1 MTGLGYEHANFLSK
15 LTFWFVNPLIR
26 LGSRREIDEDTA
38 SAFLPRSEN
47 AEVLYNGFAAGLGTK
62 DKVDTEKKVWWSFY
76 RLYRWMFLKHFV
88 LASLESGSRIA
99 QPLFLRMLLDWFV
112 AESEGRDDSS
122 MGWLWAS
129 MMACVSYLYVLIH
142 HQTFWCG
149 MRMGMRMRCQVI
161 AAIHHKV
168 LRLNGRAL
176 ADVTSGK
183 IINLASNDVRRFD
196 EAGTFAVFLF
206 VGPLE
211 LIAVLVLV
219 GIRLGFLA
227 AVAGVASQLM
237 LIPLQSVLARYIGKL
252 RASTAKETDERVRL
266 TGEAIS
272 GITSF
277 KMLTWEKPLFDEIL
291 KVRQREQS
299 FIRKMNMI
307 RAMNMALTFAITP
320 LVSFTTFV
328 VARYTMDIEDFTVG
342 NIFYAVSLLALPKLT
357 MCEFFVHAVEAVS
370 EVRVSVRRIAEFLSV
385 EEPGS
390 WRKQVAASRY
400 GENDEDAAEDNK
412 DTVCDMSHA
421 DFQWS
426 SGPISGFSLKD
437 ISLSVKR
444 QELIGVCG
452 EIASG
457 KSSLLSSLIG
467 EMEWSSKKDGRI
479 HLNAKNISYC
489 SQKPWIIS
497 GTIQENVLFGSE
509 YEEGWYEQVL
519 EACCLN
525 EDIANF
531 PDGDDTVIG
540 ERGVNLS
547 GGQKARLAL
556 ARAAYKK
563 AELNLLDDP
572 LSALDSKVGASVF
585 SNCFGENGVIS
596 ACGGA
601 TILVTHQKQ
610 YLPECDHIIVL
621 RNGMI
626 AAEGSYQTLA
636 QQSVPEVLM
645 TSEDRLKVS
654 RNVARDK
661 KAYSKQTS
669 TFWRNFVSK
678 KHVTSLDT
686 STSMKRGGVEA
697 SFKFSKSGKLGP
709 KEDQETGSVSW
720 GVYKD
725 LVLEFGLMR
734 AIIVIGCLFA
744 GQAIYIFGD
753 YWLASWAAADDDSKI
768 KSYWVWVYSI
778 FVSTII
784 IISIFRSQ
792 LFFAS
797 CLKATNSIHRSA
809 LKRVLQAPLSFF
821 HTNASGVVLNRFSK
835 DLGTVD
841 EQLPKVSFD
850 AAQAFM
856 MVFGALILLCV
867 VIPVILPI
875 FVPLILIFMYVQRR
889 YLLTSREVKRFEA
902 VSRSPLY
909 QQLSNVLRGLVV
921 IRVYDAEETFKTNF
935 LSLLTENIGWW
946 YSWLCSARWIGF
958 RLDIMVSII
967 ITAAPLLMVGLRS
980 KFGDDN
986 AKLVG
991 LALSQCLYLA
1001 GLLQWM
1007 VRQTAEVENNMT
1019 STERLFAYTGLE
1031 QEPATLDNG
1040 GTPPPP
1046 NWPSAGTIEYSH
1058 VYTAYRKGLPPVLKD
1073 LSFVVQSGTTCGIV
1087 GRTGS
1092 GKSSLMLS
1100 LFRLIPNIDGTVYID
1115 GIDTSKIALDALRKE
1130 IAIIPQDPVLFSGTL
1145 RANLDP
1151 WSQYSDA
1158 ALWEALDKAKLK
1170 EQISSMSD
1178 KGLHVNLQ
1186 ECGENF
1192 SAGQRQLLCLARVL
1206 LTDSR
1211 ILALDEATANV
1222 DSKTDLEIQNAVHRA
1237 CAEGAIK
1244 RTLLVIAHRLDTIM
1258 NCDKVLVLSQ
1268 GELVEEGSPVE
1279 LVSKQDGH
1287 FHAMAK
1293 SSKLL

>member
-1 MTGLGYEHANFLSK
+1 MTALGYEHANFLSK

-47 AEVLYNGFAAGLGTK
+47 AEVLYKGSLLGWEPRT
-62 DKVDTEKKVWWSFY
+62 
-76 RLYRWMFLKHFV
+76 RWIQ
-88 LASLESGSRIA
+88 R
-99 QPLFLRMLLDWFV
+99 R
-112 AESEGRDDSS
+112 
-122 MGWLWAS
+122 
-129 MMACVSYLYVLIH
+129 
-142 HQTFWCG
+142 
-149 MRMGMRMRCQVI
+149 
-161 AAIHHKV
+161 
-168 LRLNGRAL
+168 RLNGRAL

-237 LIPLQSVLARYIGKL
+237 LIPLQSILARYIGKL

-328 VARYTMDIEDFTVG
+328 VARYTMDIEDFT
-342 NIFYAVSLLALPKLT
+342 
-357 MCEFFVHAVEAVS
+357 FFVHAVEAVS
-370 EVRVSVRRIAEFLSV
+370 EVRVSVRRIADFLSV

-390 WRKQVAASRY
+390 WRKQVTASRH

-467 EMEWSSKKDGRI
+467 EMEWSSEKDGRI

-509 YEEGWYEQVL
+509 YEEGW
-519 EACCLN
+519 
-525 EDIANF
+525 
-531 PDGDDTVIG
+531 
-540 ERGVNLS
+540 
-547 GGQKARLAL
+547 GQKARLAL

-585 SNCFGENGVIS
+585 SNCFGENGIIS

-610 YLPECDHIIVL
+610 YLPECDYIIVL

-636 QQSVPEVLM
+636 QQGLPEVLM

-654 RNVARDK
+654 RSAVRDK

-669 TFWRNFVSK
+669 TFWRNFMSK
-678 KHVTSLDT
+678 KHVTSVDT
-686 STSMKRGGVEA
+686 STSMKKGGVEA

-734 AIIVIGCLFA
+734 AIIVVGCLFA

-753 YWLASWAAADDDSKI
+753 YWLASWAAADDDSKV

-784 IISIFRSQ
+784 IISVFRSQ

-1040 GTPPPP
+1040 GTPPPS
-1046 NWPSAGTIEYSH
+1046 NWPSAGTH
-1058 VYTAYRKGLPPVLKD
+1058 RV
-1073 LSFVVQSGTTCGIV
+1073 FTCIH
-1087 GRTGS
+1087 
-1092 GKSSLMLS
+1092 SL
-1100 LFRLIPNIDGTVYID
+1100 
-1115 GIDTSKIALDALRKE
+1115 
-1130 IAIIPQDPVLFSGTL
+1130 
-1145 RANLDP
+1145 
-1151 WSQYSDA
+1151 
-1158 ALWEALDKAKLK
+1158 
-1170 EQISSMSD
+1170 
-1178 KGLHVNLQ
+1178 
-1186 ECGENF
+1186 
-1192 SAGQRQLLCLARVL
+1192 
-1206 LTDSR
+1206 
-1211 ILALDEATANV
+1211 
-1222 DSKTDLEIQNAVHRA
+1222 
-1237 CAEGAIK
+1237 
-1244 RTLLVIAHRLDTIM
+1244 
-1258 NCDKVLVLSQ
+1258 
-1268 GELVEEGSPVE
+1268 
-1279 LVSKQDGH
+1279 
-1287 FHAMAK
+1287 
-1293 SSKLL
+1293 

>member
-1 MTGLGYEHANFLSK
+1 MTGWGYEHATLLSK

-26 LGSRREIDEDTA
+26 LGSRHEIDEDTA

-47 AEVLYNGFAAGLGTK
+47 AEVLYNGFAAGLGPT
-62 DKVDTEKKVWWSFY
+62 DNVDTEKRVWWSFY
-76 RLYRWMFLKHFV
+76 RLYRWLFLKHFV
-88 LASLESGSRIA
+88 LASLESGTRIA

-112 AESEGRDDSS
+112 AESEGEGDSS

-129 MMACVSYLYVLIH
+129 MMALVSYLYVLIH

-196 EAGTFAVFLF
+196 EAGTFAVFLL

-237 LIPLQSVLARYIGKL
+237 LIPLQSILAKYIGKL
-252 RASTAKETDERVRL
+252 RGCTAKETDERVRL
-266 TGEAIS
+266 TGEAVT
-272 GITSF
+272 GICAF
-277 KMLTWEKPLFDEIL
+277 KMLAWEKPLFDEIL
-291 KVRQREQS
+291 KVRQREQN

-307 RAMNMALTFAITP
+307 RAMNMALTFATTP
-320 LVSFTTFV
+320 LVSFTTFT
-328 VARYTMDIEDFTVG
+328 VARYTMQLEDFTVG

-385 EEPGS
+385 EEPRS
-390 WRKQVAASRY
+390 WRERVAGAH
-400 GENDEDAAEDNK
+400 GEEGDDDR
-412 DTVCDMSHA
+412 VCDMRHA
-421 DFQWS
+421 NFQWS
-426 SGPISGFSLKD
+426 SGPASGFSLKD
-437 ISLSVKR
+437 ISLSVNR
-444 QELIGVCG
+444 QELVAVCG

-467 EMEWSSKKDGRI
+467 EMEWSSVESGRVY
-479 HLNAKNISYC
+479 LNAKNISYC

-509 YEEGWYEQVL
+509 YEEGWYEEVL
-519 EACCLN
+519 EACCLD
-525 EDIANF
+525 EDIANL
-531 PDGDDTVIG
+531 PHGDDTVIG

-563 AELNLLDDP
+563 AELNLFDDP

-585 SNCFGENGVIS
+585 ANCFGENGIIS

-610 YLPECDHIIVL
+610 YLPQCDYIIVL
-621 RNGMI
+621 RNGRI

-636 QQSVPEVLM
+636 EQGLPEVLM
-645 TSEDRLKVS
+645 ASDDTSNIS
-654 RNVARDK
+654 RDEISDK
-661 KAYSKQTS
+661 KRYSKQTS
-669 TFWRNFVSK
+669 TFWRNFMSK
-678 KHVTSLDT
+678 KHVTPLDS
-686 STSMKRGGVEA
+686 STSVKRAGVDA

-720 GVYKD
+720 GVYRD
-725 LVLEFGLMR
+725 LVMEFGLDR
-734 AIIVIGCLFA
+734 AVIVVGCLFV
-744 GQAIYIFGD
+744 GQALYIFGD
-753 YWLASWAAADDDSKI
+753 YWLASWAAADDESKV
-768 KSYWVWVYSI
+768 KSYWIWVYSI
-778 FVSTII
+778 FVGTII

-797 CLKATNSIHRSA
+797 CLKATNSIHRAA

-875 FVPLILIFMYVQRR
+875 FVPLILIFMYIQRR

-921 IRVYDAEETFKTNF
+921 IRVYDAEEKFRTNF

-946 YSWLCSARWIGF
+946 YSWVCSARWIGF
-958 RLDIMVSII
+958 RLDLLVSVI

-1019 STERLFAYTGLE
+1019 STERLFSYTKLE

-1040 GTPPPP
+1040 GASPPPS
-1046 NWPSAGTIEYSH
+1046 WPSAGTIEYSH

-1115 GIDTSKIALDALRKE
+1115 GVDTSKIALDALRKE
-1130 IAIIPQDPVLFSGTL
+1130 IAIIPQDPVLFSGSL

-1158 ALWEALDKAKLK
+1158 ELWDALDKAKLK
-1170 EQISSMSD
+1170 DQICAMSD
-1178 KGLHVNLQ
+1178 QGLHVNLQ

-1206 LTDSR
+1206 LQNCR

-1222 DSKTDLEIQNAVHRA
+1222 DSKTDLEIQHAVHRA
-1237 CAEGAIK
+1237 CTEGPIK

-1258 NCDKVLVLSQ
+1258 NCDNVLVLSQ
-1268 GELVEEGSPVE
+1268 GELVEQGNPQQ
-1279 LVSKQDGH
+1279 LVSNPEGH